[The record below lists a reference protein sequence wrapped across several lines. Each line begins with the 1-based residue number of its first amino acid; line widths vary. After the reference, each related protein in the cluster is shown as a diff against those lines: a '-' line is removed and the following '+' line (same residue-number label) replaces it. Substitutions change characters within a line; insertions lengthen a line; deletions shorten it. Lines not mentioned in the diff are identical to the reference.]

1 MKQVIGLGA
10 GGHAK
15 VIIEILRLLGE
26 FEIVGLLDANPD
38 ARGKKVLGIEVIGS
52 DSLMPEVFHRGV
64 RHVFI
69 GVGSAGDNGPR
80 ASLFIMAKGHGFEIV
95 SAIDSRAIV
104 SPSSNIGQGAIIMA
118 AAVINA
124 EARLGDNVIIN
135 TGAIV
140 EHDCTVGDHSH
151 VATGARLA
159 GGVHVGNGAHVGI
172 GATIKQGV
180 RIGPNAIVGAGAVVI
195 NDVPEATVV
204 VGVPA
209 TILRR
214 LSDG

>member
-1 MKQVIGLGA
+1 MKRVIGLGG

-15 VIIEILRLLGE
+15 VIIDILRLLGE
-26 FEIVGLLDANPD
+26 FEIVGLLDANPE
-38 ARGKKVLGIEVIGS
+38 AHGSKLSGITVLGN
-52 DSLMPEVFHRGV
+52 DSLMPEILARGV
-64 RHVFI
+64 HHAFV
-69 GVGSAGDNGPR
+69 GVGSSRDNAPR
-80 ASLFIMAKGHGFEIV
+80 AGLYRIAREHGFEV
-95 SAIDSRAIV
+95 VGAIDPRSIISASAVLGDAPI
-104 SPSSNIGQGAIIMA
+104 IMAGAIINA
-118 AAVINA
+118 A
-124 EARLGDNVIIN
+124 ARLGENVIIN

-140 EHDCTVGDHSH
+140 EHDCIIGSH
-151 VATGARLA
+151 VHIATGARLA